1 MKFNNLRLAL
11 GIASKFYTSLTKGL
25 KLKVREFWGLIP
37 TFVEVTREGLVG
49 QVGFLLHGPTPAP
62 LHTHVSMKAS
72 FTTVVN
78 CFQLFIILTKLSVLY
93 VCFGLSYV
101 S

>member
-1 MKFNNLRLAL
+1 M
-11 GIASKFYTSLTKGL
+11 ASKFYTSLTKGL

-49 QVGFLLHGPTPAP
+49 QVGFCSPPP

-78 CFQLFIILTKLSVLY
+78 CFQLFIILTKLSVLD